1 MRHILKSG
9 RAVAAAAALV
19 AASGLAGCSNL
30 KENLLEAPDPD
41 IIDPSA
47 VNSALG
53 AVAVYNGALAQFR
66 LMTVGSGNA
75 GTEGTWLL
83 GGLLADEWSTS
94 STFVQND
101 EVDERQISTS
111 NSSVNGS
118 LRAIYRASTTA
129 TQAIQLLKQYRPDPA
144 STIAEMYFE
153 RGFAYATL
161 ASDFCNGIPIST
173 VNGTDITLGNP
184 LSVTEVFKLA
194 IVSYDSALALA
205 KGTDA
210 ASVAIANAAHVGK
223 ARALLGVSLDN
234 AAAAA
239 AEVAGVPTTYSYDVS
254 SSLAGGSNGIYS
266 QGLSQRRYTVG
277 DSMEGNAH
285 DIFVKNALP
294 FFSAKDPR
302 LPVKYTVNS
311 KGDTTKAQDG
321 LTYSRTTSLYD
332 RTASAAVVNGID
344 ARLVEAE
351 AALHAGDA
359 AKMISILNGLR
370 ATTLTIGTL
379 TYNANALK
387 PLSDPGTADARIN
400 LLFREKAFWTFTRGE
415 RLNDLRRLIRQYGRA
430 ATDVFPEGNHY
441 RGTTYHTDVNLPV
454 TTSESN
460 GNPNFSSCTDRN
472 A

>member
-30 KENLLEAPDPD
+30 KDNLLEAPDPD
-41 IIDPSA
+41 IIDPSS
-47 VNSALG
+47 VKSALG

-101 EVDERQISTS
+101 EVDERQTSTS

-118 LRAIYRASTTA
+118 LRAIYRAATTA
-129 TQAIQLLKQYRPDPA
+129 TQAIQLLNQYRPDPA

-332 RTASAAVVNGID
+332 RTASTAVVNGID

-415 RLNDLRRLIRQYGRA
+415 RLNDLRRLVRQYGRA
-430 ATDVFPEGNHY
+430 VTNVFPEGNHY

-460 GNPNFSSCTDRN
+460 GNPNFTSCTDRK

>member
-41 IIDPSA
+41 LIDPSS

-53 AVAVYNGALAQFR
+53 AQAVYNGALSRLR

-101 EVDERQISTS
+101 EVDERQASTS

-129 TQAIQLLKQYRPDPA
+129 TEAIQLLNQYRPDPA
-144 STIAEMYFE
+144 ADIAEMYFV

-173 VNGTDITLGNP
+173 VEGTEIAVGNP
-184 LSVTEVFKLA
+184 LSVTEVFNLA
-194 IVSYDSALALA
+194 IVSYDSAIALA
-205 KGTDA
+205 KGTDDE
-210 ASVAIANAAHVGK
+210 SVAINRAARIGK

-234 AAAAA
+234 AVAAA
-239 AEVAGVPTTYSYDVS
+239 GVVSGIPTTYTYDVS
-254 SSLAGGSNGIYS
+254 SSLAGGNNGVYS

-302 LPVKYTVNS
+302 LPVKYTITS

-332 RTASAAVVNGID
+332 RTASASVVNGID

-351 AALHAGDA
+351 AALKAGDPA
-359 AKMISILNGLR
+359 SMISILNGLR
-370 ATTLTIGTL
+370 ATSLTIGTL
-379 TYNANALK
+379 KYTGGTLK
-387 PLSDPGTADARIN
+387 PLSDPGTANARID

-415 RLNDLRRLIRQYGRA
+415 RLNDLRRLIRQYGRTA
-430 ATDVFPEGNHY
+430 DQVFPVGNHY
-441 RGTTYHTDVNLPV
+441 RGTTYHDDVNLPI
-454 TTSESN
+454 TSSESN
-460 GNPNFSSCTDRN
+460 GNPNFSSCTDRK

>member
-19 AASGLAGCSNL
+19 AASGFAGCSNL
-30 KENLLEAPDPD
+30 KDNLLEAPDPD
-41 IIDPSA
+41 IIDPSS

-53 AVAVYNGALAQFR
+53 ANAVRAGALSRLR

-101 EVDERQISTS
+101 EVDERQTSTS

-129 TQAIQLLKQYRPDPA
+129 TQAIQLLNQYRPDPA
-144 STIAEMYFE
+144 SDIAEMYFV

-173 VNGTDITLGNP
+173 VEGTDITVGNP
-184 LSVTEVFKLA
+184 LSVTEVFNLA
-194 IVSYDSALALA
+194 IVSYDSAIALA

-210 ASVAIANAAHVGK
+210 ASVAISNAAHIGK

-239 AEVAGVPTTYSYDVS
+239 AEVAGIPTTYTYDVS
-254 SSLAGGSNGIYS
+254 SSLSGGNNGLYS
-266 QGLSQRRYTVG
+266 QGISQRRYTVG

-302 LPVKYTVNS
+302 LPVKYTISS
-311 KGDTTKAQDG
+311 KGDTTKSQDG
-321 LTYSRTTSLYD
+321 LTYSRTTSLYAQ
-332 RTASAAVVNGID
+332 TTSAAVVNGID

-351 AALHAGDA
+351 AALKAGDP

-370 ATTLTIGTL
+370 ATSLTIGTL
-379 TYNANALK
+379 SYAANALK
-387 PLSDPGTADARIN
+387 PLSDPGTANARID

-415 RLNDLRRLIRQYGRA
+415 RLNDLRRLIRQYGR
-430 ATDVFPEGNHY
+430 TPDQVFPVGNHY
-441 RGTTYHTDVNLPV
+441 RGTTYHDDVNLPV

-460 GNPNFSSCTDRN
+460 GNPKFTSCTDRK